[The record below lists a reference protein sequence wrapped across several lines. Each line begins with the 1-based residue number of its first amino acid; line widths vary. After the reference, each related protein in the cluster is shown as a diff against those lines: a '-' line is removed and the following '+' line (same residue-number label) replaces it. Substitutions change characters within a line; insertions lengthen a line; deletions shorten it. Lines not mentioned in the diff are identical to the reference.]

1 MSSFIHSHKHFQVIA
16 QGLKQC
22 RENRRNPQSHF
33 FWLAL
38 PYKLID
44 VLESIGINGFINQ
57 IAALNV
63 RSFNTQY
70 GTRRPIFQ
78 VPDADISEI
87 DYIEWFKAIQSLLYQ
102 IENPKSNKVAFELL
116 NELEATIAKRYIML
130 ISEYEQ
136 YKWAH

>member
-22 RENRRNPQSHF
+22 RENQRNPQSDF
-33 FWLAL
+33 YWFAL
-38 PYKLID
+38 PYELTNE
-44 VLESIGINGFINQ
+44 LQSIGINGFINK

-70 GTRRPIFQ
+70 KTRRAIFQ
-78 VPDADISEI
+78 VPDADLSEV

-102 IENPKSNKVAFELL
+102 IEYPKSNKVVFELL
-116 NELEATIAKRYIML
+116 EKLESAIAKRYIML
-130 ISEYEQ
+130 VSEYDQ